1 MHGCRRKSWHHDVDE
16 GSAATS
22 IPTSPST
29 VDRQDTVTG
38 RVQTCPSSACIADS
52 HVGRTR
58 QRGRWRPA
66 NSSIPSRAIRRT

>member
-38 RVQTCPSSACIADS
+38 RVQTCPGVSMY
-52 HVGRTR
+52 R
-58 QRGRWRPA
+58 
-66 NSSIPSRAIRRT
+66 